1 VISQDLESIA
11 AALHRSIVNHDEAL
25 ARRALQNLHATIEHQ
40 KQFEAVSRVL
50 GQPQEKFRFEPSAIP
65 ATAGA
70 VVVPFPGARA

>member
-1 VISQDLESIA
+1 MISQDLQSVA
-11 AALHRSIVNHDEAL
+11 AALHRSIVNSDQGL
-25 ARRALQNLHATIEHQ
+25 ARLALQNLHAVIEHQ